1 MRHRQNLVLQKDRDL
16 RRRRESKSGEY
27 LHKSALFKVFVG
39 GKIFKFP
46 FRAPANQAYSEENIL
61 SLEERV
67 IEHIEKHLSRL
78 EFRRVQVGPNA
89 VNFIAT
95 GTKPPQGEKN
105 EARIGDD
112 AGSSEG
118 GVRDAGTPD
127 RNVRADIPRESRGH
141 GEDAEI

>member
-1 MRHRQNLVLQKDRDL
+1 MRK
-16 RRRRESKSGEY
+16 RRESTSGEY

-39 GKIFKFP
+39 KRIFKFP

-95 GTKPPQGEKN
+95 GTKPPQGAASEQ
-105 EARIGDD
+105 EPARVVQDNPSDD
-112 AGSSEG
+112 KRPAGPGME
-118 GVRDAGTPD
+118 
-127 RNVRADIPRESRGH
+127 
-141 GEDAEI
+141 

>member
-1 MRHRQNLVLQKDRDL
+1 MRK
-16 RRRRESKSGEY
+16 RRESKSGEY

-67 IEHIEKHLSRL
+67 INYIDEKLPRL

-89 VNFIAT
+89 VNFIAI
-95 GTKPPQGEKN
+95 GTKPPQGAQDASVPPVIEQAGQN
-105 EARIGDD
+105 D
-112 AGSSEG
+112 AG
-118 GVRDAGTPD
+118 
-127 RNVRADIPRESRGH
+127 
-141 GEDAEI
+141 